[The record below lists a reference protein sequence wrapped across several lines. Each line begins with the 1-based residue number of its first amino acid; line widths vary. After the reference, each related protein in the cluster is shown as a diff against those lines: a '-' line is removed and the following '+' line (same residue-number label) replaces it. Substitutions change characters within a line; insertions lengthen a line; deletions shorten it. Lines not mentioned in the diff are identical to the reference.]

1 MDERKR
7 SSKEGGR
14 EREECIGVEKGT
26 GIIISKF
33 KDKTR
38 RAQTK
43 SQYRYR
49 ETLDG
54 LTKRMMDVKR

>member
-26 GIIISKF
+26 GIIISNF

-43 SQYRYR
+43 SKYCCQ

-54 LTKRMMDVKR
+54 WIERMMDG